1 MSIISY
7 LLIQQYDEHGQMTC
21 TQIREGNI
29 LDFRRDLQQSTERN
43 NYDVTDIAVVDLEDG
58 RASMSII
65 GYSVSVKPDSKG
77 TEVKYRKKFDLPLE
91 HLLDAGSVQALRPF
105 KNSILNIVA
114 KTQQAKQARTK

>member
-7 LLIQQYDEHGQMTC
+7 LLIQQYDEHGQMTR

-105 KNSILNIVA
+105 VNSILNIVA

>member
-91 HLLDAGSVQALRPF
+91 HLLDAGSVQTLRPF
-105 KNSILNIVA
+105 VNSILNIVA